1 MPARRRDGAGREAAE
16 ACARELREETGLQG
30 HVTRLIG
37 IYTNPHLRVECTDGD
52 RIQPV
57 ACSFEVAVTGGELTL
72 SDETTATG
80 WFTPDE
86 SAAVDVLDHHRERI
100 IDAFAAREAAF
111 VKCGAPSRRA
121 ISRDAAADVQQPE
134 AEQSTAQ
141 EVTNRRVERVYRRH
155 RTPPP

>member
-16 ACARELREETGLQG
+16 ACARELHEETGLQG

-72 SDETTATG
+72 SDETTCAGRLLYPGRVLGTRAERLPENHRGWSKRPAQGVDRGCRLLTG
-80 WFTPDE
+80 D
-86 SAAVDVLDHHRERI
+86 I
-100 IDAFAAREAAF
+100 
-111 VKCGAPSRRA
+111 GAPLM
-121 ISRDAAADVQQPE
+121 DA
-134 AEQSTAQ
+134 
-141 EVTNRRVERVYRRH
+141 RVSQ
-155 RTPPP
+155 